1 MQNRNYKINGEDIRE
16 VISKGWKLSIVE
28 NDALDTFI
36 ESLKDGNLDD
46 LKISTASIEQDW
58 DYVLSRIPDSDIEWY
73 AENDLDMY
81 SGEVTIED
89 FDNDEILDEVKD
101 RGLIDF
107 EATNLK
113 DDMDR
118 EELNKLFFSKTWAE
132 REEILKL
139 LRNETT
145 N

>member
-1 MQNRNYKINGEDIRE
+1 MENRKYKINGEDIRE
-16 VISKGWKLSIVE
+16 VISKEWNLSIVE

-36 ESLKDGNLDD
+36 EALKDGNLDD

-73 AENDLDMY
+73 AENNLDMY
-81 SGEVTIED
+81 SGKVTIED

-113 DDMDR
+113 DDTDR

-132 REEILKL
+132 REQILKQ
-139 LRNETT
+139 LRE
-145 N
+145 